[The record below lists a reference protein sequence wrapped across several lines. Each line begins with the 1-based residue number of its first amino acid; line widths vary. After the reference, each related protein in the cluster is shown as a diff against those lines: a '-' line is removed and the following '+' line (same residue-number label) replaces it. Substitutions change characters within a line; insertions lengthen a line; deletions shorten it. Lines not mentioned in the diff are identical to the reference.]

1 MRKYSFLMTGIA
13 AALLSACGE
22 NAAKETQ
29 TEIPQTEAVQA
40 GISETESASPEM
52 QAANPAEKLDTVLA
66 AQDDTTKA
74 RYTYRHPE
82 ETLQFFGVEP
92 GMTVA
97 EILPGGG
104 WYTKILLPY
113 LGADGKVIGVD
124 YSLDMWP
131 EFGGFADEAFLEN
144 KKTWPT
150 TWTETANSW
159 RGDEGATVE
168 AFAFGN
174 RDTALDGTVDTVLFI
189 RALHNLA
196 RFQNEGDYLTQAITE
211 AHALLKPGGILG
223 VVQHQ
228 AREDMPEDWADG
240 SNGYL
245 KKSDIIEKMEAAG
258 FELVDESSVSENADD
273 VPTVEDGVWR
283 LPPTLGTSAD
293 DPELRSEMEAVGES
307 NRMTLK
313 FKKV

>member
-1 MRKYSFLMTGIA
+1 MRKYSFLMTGVA

-29 TEIPQTEAVQA
+29 TEISQTEAVQA

-196 RFQNEGDYLTQAITE
+196 RFQDEGDYLTQAITE
-211 AHALLKPGGILG
+211 AHALLKPGGVLG

-245 KKSDIIEKMEAAG
+245 KKSYIIEKMEAAG
-258 FELVDESSVSENADD
+258 FELVDESSVNENADD

>member
-1 MRKYSFLMTGIA
+1 MRKYSFLMTGVA

-29 TEIPQTEAVQA
+29 TEISQTEAVQA

-74 RYTYRHPE
+74 RYTHRHPE

-150 TWTETANSW
+150 TWTETANGW

-174 RDTALDGTVDTVLFI
+174 RDIALDGTVDTVLFI

-196 RFQNEGDYLTQAITE
+196 RFQDEGDYLTQAITD

-228 AREDMPEDWADG
+228 AREDMPDDWADG
-240 SNGYL
+240 STGYL
-245 KKSDIIEKMEAAG
+245 KKSYIIEKMEAAG
-258 FELVDESSVSENADD
+258 FELVDESSVNENADD

-293 DPELRSEMEAVGES
+293 NPELRSEMETVGES

>member
-1 MRKYSFLMTGIA
+1 MRKYSFLMTGVA

-22 NAAKETQ
+22 NTADETQ
-29 TEIPQTEAVQA
+29 TEMSQPEAVQA
-40 GISETESASPEM
+40 EMSEIETAAPKT
-52 QAANPAEKLDTVLA
+52 QAVSSTDKLDTVLA
-66 AQDDTTKA
+66 AQDDTTKT
-74 RYTYRHPE
+74 RYTYRHPK

-113 LGADGKVIGVD
+113 LGEDGKVIGVD
-124 YSLDMWP
+124 YSLAMWP

-150 TWTETANSW
+150 TWTETANGW

-196 RFQNEGDYLTQAITE
+196 RFEDEGDYLTQAITD

-228 AREDMPEDWADG
+228 AREDMPDDWADG

-245 KKSDIIEKMEAAG
+245 KKSDIIAKMEAGG
-258 FELVDESSVSENADD
+258 FEFVDESRINENADD
-273 VPTVEDGVWR
+273 VPTAEDGVWR
-283 LPPTLGTSAD
+283 LPPTLGTSAEN
-293 DPELRSEMEAVGES
+293 PELRSEMEAVGES